1 MQIQIKERTQII
13 LIPVPKRNPINAPI
27 AALKTPSQLPLLFI
41 SSPIKAPTNGPA
53 IIPMGPIKNPTI
65 SPIVEPVIAFL
76 LPPNFLVINIG
87 VKLSKIETAIAKK
100 HVINKQ
106 IKEMLLYEEK

>member
-13 LIPVPKRNPINAPI
+13 LSPVPKRNPIKAPI
-27 AALKTPSQLPLLFI
+27 AALKTPSHLPLLFI

-53 IIPMGPIKNPTI
+53 IIPRGPIKNPTI
-65 SPIVEPVIAFL
+65 SPIVEPVIAVTVTFEDL
-76 LPPNFLVINIG
+76 FNIG

-106 IKEMLLYEEK
+106 IKEM